1 MRYTYNV
8 YRQDG
13 TREDLTTRFEDVERL
28 VKELKFISVYV
39 EDNIET
45 SIAYWM
51 TDEGALEM
59 HRMMLER
66 RIWQKQPE
74 KVPHDFLKEE
84 DGFKVMKQGGDAIAS
99 AVNPSHH
106 KGFMVGTLGGMEID
120 LQWLEGQQLLP
131 KYQDPDKF
139 IAAVELQVRKYLDRN
154 GKKDAELQEFM
165 KAKWYLDFIIAY
177 IKNGKKPIMVA
188 DIPKLLAS

>member
-74 KVPHDFLKEE
+74 KAPHDFLKEE